1 MKKDP
6 RFFICKHCGNI
17 ITFMEDSGVP
27 VVCCGENMKEL
38 NANTA
43 DGATEKHVPVIE
55 TEGNK
60 VIVTVGSVAHP
71 MLPEHHIA
79 WIYLHTN
86 LGGQFKYLE
95 VDAEPK
101 AAFALSEGESLI
113 AAYEYCNLH
122 GLWKANSNG
131 N

>member
-17 ITFMEDSGVP
+17 ITFMEDTGVP

-38 NANTA
+38 KANTA

-60 VIVTVGSVAHP
+60 ITITVGSVAHP

-86 LGGQFKYLE
+86 MGGQFKYLD

-101 AAFALSEGESLI
+101 AAFALSEGEKLI

-122 GLWKANSNG
+122 GLWKAAV
-131 N
+131 